1 MRAIITDLVFEH
13 ALRIRV
19 KAGTTEVDSNDV
31 RQEAS
36 EDTFV
41 ESPDSHDDAAANAN
55 VSTAQ
60 TKGKRKEPSAD
71 AAKADRAEGSAH
83 LIGKINNL
91 VSGDLQNMSD
101 LSMLLIFWSTFSHFG
116 CMFTRDV
123 HSCALPIQWLR
134 CRPMSSSAPSSF
146 IGSSA

>member
-19 KAGTTEVDSNDV
+19 KAGTTAADSSDF

-60 TKGKRKEPSAD
+60 TKGKGKEPSAD

-101 LSMLLIFWSTFSHFG
+101 LSMLLVFWSTSSGFE
-116 CMFTRDV
+116 CMIPKIFTLV
-123 HSCALPIQWLR
+123 LH
-134 CRPMSSSAPSSF
+134 
-146 IGSSA
+146 